1 MDLATLGGI
10 IAGFGLVISSILM
23 GPQPG
28 GFIDIPSLMI
38 VLGGSIAATLIAFPA
53 EQVISAF
60 KAVSKTFITKKVSP
74 KEVVETMVKVA
85 EISRREGILALER
98 LQTDNP
104 LLKKAT
110 QLIADSAEP
119 ALIQDT
125 LIIEISSMRKR
136 HNINVSVMERLGGA
150 CPAMGMVGTL
160 VGLVQMLANLSDA
173 AAIGPAMAI
182 ALLTTFYGSLFAN
195 LLFNPFAQKL
205 RSRSI
210 MEEVTLHIIFEGAKS
225 ILDNN
230 NPRFVYEKLSSYLP
244 PSEREAGDKK

>member
-1 MDLATLGGI
+1 MDLATLIGI
-10 IAGFGLVISSILM
+10 IAGFGLVGSSILM
-23 GPQPG
+23 GPKPG

-38 VLGGSIAATLIAFPA
+38 VLGGSVSSVLISFPLD
-53 EQVISAF
+53 QVISAF

-74 KEVVETMVKVA
+74 SEVIDTMVKVA
-85 EISRREGILALER
+85 EISRREGLLALER

-119 ALIQDT
+119 GLIQDT
-125 LIIEISSMRKR
+125 LMIEISSMKKR
-136 HNINVSVMERLGGA
+136 HNINVSIMEKLGGA

-182 ALLTTFYGSLFAN
+182 ALLTTFYGALFAN
-195 LLFNPFAQKL
+195 LVFNPFASKL
-205 RSRSI
+205 KARSVQ
-210 MEEVTLHIIFEGAKS
+210 EEVTLHIIFEGAKS

-244 PSEREAGDKK
+244 PSQRDSAEKK

>member
-1 MDLATLGGI
+1 MDIATLVGI
-10 IAGFGLVISSILM
+10 VVGFGLVLSAIMMGGSI
-23 GPQPG
+23 G
-28 GFIDIPSLMI
+28 GFIDFPSLMI
-38 VLGGSIAATLIAFPA
+38 VLGGSLAAVLIAFPA
-53 EQVISAF
+53 EQVFSSF

-74 KEVVETMVKVA
+74 KEVVATMVNVA

-98 LQTDNP
+98 LQTDNA

-125 LIIEISSMRKR
+125 LMIEISSMRKR
-136 HNINVSVMERLGGA
+136 HNINVSVMERLGGT

-173 AAIGPAMAI
+173 ASIGPAMAV

-195 LLFNPFAQKL
+195 LLFSPFASKL
-205 RSRSI
+205 KSRSV
-210 MEEVTLHIIFEGAKS
+210 MEEMTLHIIFEGAKS

-244 PSEREAGDKK
+244 PSEREVAEK